1 MEKVNVRSL
10 VISAI
15 LAALVIVSIFFI
27 KIPMIG
33 QGYVHIADSFIL
45 LGALLGPFYGFL
57 VGGIGAL
64 LADLLSGYAI
74 YAPWSLMVHGL
85 QAILMALLIVKIAD
99 LTWIKFFIGGL
110 VISFLTVVLSYALVE
125 YILSGGQMALALAT
139 IPINFLQILVGT
151 AVGTVLYE
159 PIKKLLALN
168 KAK

>member
-45 LGALLGPFYGFL
+45 IGALLGPFYGFL
-57 VGGIGAL
+57 VGGVGAL
-64 LADLLSGYAI
+64 MADLLSGYAV
-74 YAPWSLMVHGL
+74 YAPWSLLVHGL
-85 QAILMALLIVKIAD
+85 QAVLMALLIGKIAD

-110 VISFLTVVLSYALVE
+110 VISFLTVVLGYALVE
-125 YILSGGQMALALAT
+125 YLLSGGQMALALAT

-151 AVGTVLYE
+151 AVGTALYI
-159 PIKKLLALN
+159 PVKKLFALN
-168 KAK
+168 KTK

>member
-10 VISAI
+10 VVSAI
-15 LAALVIVSIFFI
+15 FAALVIVSIFFI

-45 LGALLGPFYGFL
+45 LSAILGPFYGFL

-74 YAPWSLMVHGL
+74 YAPWSLIVHGL
-85 QAILMALLIVKIAD
+85 QGLLMALLIVRIAD

-110 VISFLTVVLSYALVE
+110 IISFLTVVLGYAFVE
-125 YILSGGQMALALAT
+125 YLLSGGQMALALAT

-151 AVGTVLYE
+151 AVGTALYG
-159 PIKKLLALN
+159 PIKKFVSMKN
-168 KAK
+168 N

>member
-10 VISAI
+10 VVSAI

-45 LGALLGPFYGFL
+45 LSALLGPFYGFL
-57 VGGIGAL
+57 VGGIGTM
-64 LADLLSGYAI
+64 LADLLAGYAI

-85 QAILMALLIVKIAD
+85 QAILMALLIGKVAD
-99 LTWIKFFIGGL
+99 LTWVKFFIGGL
-110 VISFLTVVLSYALVE
+110 VISFFTVVLGYAVVE

-139 IPINFLQILVGT
+139 IPINFLQILAGT
-151 AVGTVLYE
+151 AVGTALYG
-159 PIKKLLALN
+159 PIKKLLTLN
-168 KAK
+168 KS

>member
-1 MEKVNVRSL
+1 MEKLNVRSL
-10 VISAI
+10 VVSAI

-64 LADLLSGYAI
+64 LADILAGYAI
-74 YAPWSLMVHGL
+74 YAPWSFIIHGL
-85 QAILMALLIVKIAD
+85 QAVLMAVYILKVAD

-110 VISFLTVVLSYALVE
+110 IISTLTVVLGYAVVE
-125 YILSGGQMALALAT
+125 YVLSGGQMAMALAT
-139 IPINFLQILVGT
+139 VTINFLQILVGT
-151 AVGTVLYE
+151 ALGAALYG
-159 PIKKLLALN
+159 PIRNFVIKK
-168 KAK
+168 KD

>member
-10 VISAI
+10 VVSAI

-74 YAPWSLMVHGL
+74 YAPWSLIVHGL

-110 VISFLTVVLSYALVE
+110 VISFLTVVLGYALVE

-151 AVGTVLYE
+151 AVGTALYG

-168 KAK
+168 KS

>member
-1 MEKVNVRSL
+1 MEKINVRSL
-10 VISAI
+10 VVSAI

-45 LGALLGPFYGFL
+45 LSALLGPFYGFL
-57 VGGIGAL
+57 VGGIGTM
-64 LADLLSGYAI
+64 LADLLAGYAI

-85 QAILMALLIVKIAD
+85 QAVLMALLIGKVAD
-99 LTWIKFFIGGL
+99 LSWVKFFIGGL
-110 VISFLTVVLSYALVE
+110 VISFLTVVLGYAVVE

-151 AVGTVLYE
+151 AVGTALYG
-159 PIKKLLALN
+159 PIKKLLTLN
-168 KAK
+168 KS